1 MFHACL
7 SSFFAPVRTG
17 LATAL
22 PGDAYVA
29 EPGARGRHAQ
39 ALSYA
44 ATRRRAA
51 VQAHGERRGVDRAYW
66 TAGVPAALARA
77 AGIRSEQGFAR
88 LP

>member
-1 MFHACL
+1 MFHAVL
-7 SSFFAPVRTG
+7 SSFFTPSPGAFAV
-17 LATAL
+17 AL

-29 EPGARGRHAQ
+29 TPGARGRHAQ
-39 ALSYA
+39 ALAYA

-77 AGIRSEQGFAR
+77 VGIRGEVGCAR